1 MSSLEIDW
9 KILIGQ
15 IVNFTI
21 LFFVLKFF
29 LYKPFL
35 NLLKTRREKIED
47 GVNKSL
53 EAEEKLSHLEEMKLK
68 MEKDNEGAKKDILLK
83 AQEEAKKRSEEMA
96 KKLEEDRIA
105 LLAKAKKEAEDLK
118 EKEKEATK
126 RQTVDNAFSLAEKL
140 LKENIDEKKGKEIT
154 EDFLSKIKA

>member
-47 GVNKSL
+47 GINKSL

-96 KKLEEDRIA
+96 RKLEEDRV
-105 LLAKAKKEAEDLK
+105 LLLTKAKKEAEDLK
-118 EKEKEATK
+118 EKEKETTK
-126 RQTVDNAFSLAEKL
+126 KQTVDNAFSLAEKL

>member
-83 AQEEAKKRSEEMA
+83 TQEEAKKRSEEMA
-96 KKLEEDRIA
+96 RKLEEDRIT

-118 EKEKEATK
+118 EKEKENTK
-126 RQTVDNAFSLAEKL
+126 KQTVDNAFSLAEKL

>member
-53 EAEEKLSHLEEMKLK
+53 EAEEKLSQLKEMKSK
-68 MEKDNEGAKKDILLK
+68 MEKDNEEEKKAILLK
-83 AQEEAKKRSEEMA
+83 AQEEAKKRGEEMS
-96 KKLEEDRIA
+96 KKLEEEKVV
-105 LLAKAKKEAEDLK
+105 LLAKAQKEAEELK
-118 EKEKEATK
+118 EKEKEKTRK
-126 RQTVDNAFSLAEKL
+126 ETIDNAFSLAEKL
-140 LKENIDEKKGKEIT
+140 LKENIDDKKGKEIT

>member
-47 GVNKSL
+47 GINKSL
-53 EAEEKLSHLEEMKLK
+53 EAEEKLSHLEEMKSK

-105 LLAKAKKEAEDLK
+105 LLVKAKKEAEDLK